1 MMDYQK
7 LDIKLKQ
14 SPAIRMLRMRNATL
28 AISFLHK
35 QFKEQNEI
43 NIRNDQLVQRLTNFL
58 DDLDY
63 IDEEEAGNPIADNF
77 DRAKKFIESWTNE
90 SFLRNYIDDSEKVV
104 YNVLTQHTERVF
116 QMLDLL
122 KEREFVG
129 TESKFKDIFYK
140 LRELVDNNT
149 EDPKIKI
156 AELERQKKKIDE
168 EIRRIK
174 REGTVRRYEDYQIK
188 SRFEEVSR
196 LTNELIG
203 DFKEVE
209 DIFKDITR
217 GIYEKQEHKD
227 LSKGQILHYTFD
239 SLDELK
245 ESDQGK
251 SFYTFWNFLLDDVSQ
266 EELRLL
272 IDNVYRILEERGIET
287 GNIFLRRIK
296 TILHNSGRKV
306 LESNNLMAEKLSRV
320 IAERDVTE
328 RRKMRETIMDIRKLA
343 LQTIDNPLPD
353 SEGLVIE
360 TNASIRMPMERRLG
374 EEKVIP
380 EFDLRPEAFDSEVDL
395 ESMARLFNPNQVNC
409 AELQTNIYRMLAESG
424 QATLGEVIRQYPITK
439 GLGEAVG
446 YISLINRQAHYVI
459 NEAESEYL
467 LFDAEEQK
475 YLKVPQIIFSK

>member
-1 MMDYQK
+1 MDYQK

-14 SPAIRMLRMRNATL
+14 SPSIRLLRMRNATM
-28 AISFLHK
+28 AISFLHS

-43 NIRNDQLVQRLTNFL
+43 SIRNDLLVQRLVNFL

-63 IDEEEAGNPIADNF
+63 VDEEEGSTPIADNF
-77 DRAKKFIESWTNE
+77 DRAKKYIESWTND
-90 SFLRNYIDDSEKVV
+90 SFLRNYIDDTEKVV
-104 YNVLTQHTERVF
+104 YNLLTQHTERVF

-149 EDPKIKI
+149 EDPKTKI

-174 REGTVRRYEDYQIK
+174 REGTVQRYENYQIK

-217 GIYEKQEHKD
+217 AIYEKQEHKD

-266 EELRLL
+266 EELRSL
-272 IDNVYRILEERGIET
+272 ISEVYRILEERGIVT
-287 GNIFLRRIK
+287 DNIFLRRIK

-320 IAERDVTE
+320 IAERDVAE
-328 RRKMRETIMDIRKLA
+328 RRKMRETITEIRKLA
-343 LQTIDNPLPD
+343 LQAIDNPLPD
-353 SEGLVIE
+353 LEGMVID
-360 TNASIRMPMERRLG
+360 THAYIRMPMERRLG

-380 EFDLRPEAFDSEVDL
+380 DFDLRPEAFDSEVDL
-395 ESMARLFNPNQVNC
+395 ESMARLFNPNQVNR
-409 AELQTNIYRMLAESG
+409 AELQKNIHRMLADRS
-424 QATLGEVIRQYPITK
+424 QATLGEIIRAYPLTK

-446 YISLINRQAHYVI
+446 YISLINRQEHYVI
-459 NEAESEYL
+459 NEAEKEYL
-467 LFDAEEQK
+467 LFDSEEQK